1 MRLSL
6 SQADVFF
13 RRFAAWRVAAWRAL
27 ALAGAIS
34 AASLSGATATRAAD
48 AFSAQQKTEIEK
60 VIHSYLVAN
69 PEVIREA
76 IDELKKREEAAE
88 LALRE
93 KAVNE
98 QGDKIAH
105 SANQAVVGNPDGD
118 VTLVEFFDY
127 NCGYCKQSLASVA
140 KLIEGDPKLRVV
152 LKDFP
157 ILGSDSVETAHYATA
172 ARMQLSPAKFW
183 EFHKKLLSTRGHIG
197 KQQALAAAKEV
208 GADMDRLE
216 KDAASAETQAA
227 LKEVATLAEQ
237 LKFDGTPSWVIG
249 KEAIV
254 GGLPYAQLK
263 TKIDNMRKCGK
274 AAC

>member
-1 MRLSL
+1 MKEKMMRIPL
-6 SQADVFF
+6 F
-13 RRFAAWRVAAWRAL
+13 RAAVRL
-27 ALAGAIS
+27 ALAGAL
-34 AASLSGATATRAAD
+34 AGATLTGAAL
-48 AFSAQQKTEIEK
+48 AVESFSAPQKEEIGK
-60 VIHSYLVAN
+60 VVHDYLLAN
-69 PEVIREA
+69 PEVIRDA
-76 IDELKKREEAAE
+76 IDELKKREETAE
-88 LALRE
+88 LAMRE

-98 QGDKIAH
+98 QGDKITR
-105 SANQAVVGNPDGD
+105 SPNQAVVGNPDGD

-127 NCGYCKQSLASVA
+127 NCGYCKQSLASVT
-140 KLIEGDPKLRVV
+140 KLIEADPKLRVV

-157 ILGSDSVETAHYATA
+157 ILGLDSVDAAHVATA
-172 ARMQLSPAKFW
+172 ARMQLPPAKFF

-216 KDAASAETQAA
+216 KDASGPETQAA

-254 GGLPYAQLK
+254 GGVPYAQLK
-263 TKIDNMRKCGK
+263 ARLDNMHKCGK
-274 AAC
+274 TAC

>member
-6 SQADVFF
+6 YP
-13 RRFAAWRVAAWRAL
+13 AALASWRAI
-27 ALAGAIS
+27 ALAGAV
-34 AASLSGATATRAAD
+34 AGATFAPASSSLAND
-48 AFSAQQKTEIEK
+48 AFTDQQKAGIQK
-60 VIHSYLVAN
+60 IIHDYLISS

-88 LALRE
+88 LASRE
-93 KAVNE
+93 KTVTE
-98 QGDKIAH
+98 QGEKIVH

-140 KLIEGDPKLRVV
+140 KLVEGDPKLRVV

-157 ILGSDSVETAHYATA
+157 ILGQDSVETAHVATA

-183 EFHKKLLSTRGHIG
+183 DFHKKLLSTRGHIG
-197 KQQALAAAKEV
+197 KAQALAAAKEV

-216 KDAASAETQAA
+216 KDSNSAETQAA

-254 GGLPYAQLK
+254 GGVPYAQLK

-274 AAC
+274 SSC

>member
-1 MRLSL
+1 MRIPL
-6 SQADVFF
+6 F
-13 RRFAAWRVAAWRAL
+13 RSVLRLAFAG
-27 ALAGAIS
+27 ALAGATFAG
-34 AASLSGATATRAAD
+34 AALADD
-48 AFSAQQKTEIEK
+48 AFTAPQKQGIEK
-60 VIHSYLVAN
+60 IVHDYLLAN

-76 IDELKKREEAAE
+76 IDELKKREDAAE
-88 LALRE
+88 LAQRE

-98 QGDKIAH
+98 QGDKLLR

-127 NCGYCKQSLASVA
+127 NCGYCKQSLASVT
-140 KLIEGDPKLRVV
+140 KLIESDPKLRVV

-157 ILGSDSVETAHYATA
+157 ILGLDSVDAAHVATA
-172 ARMQLSPAKFW
+172 ARMQLPPAKFF

-197 KQQALAAAKEV
+197 KAQALAAAKEV

-216 KDAASAETQAA
+216 KDASSAETQAA

-254 GGLPYAQLK
+254 GGVPYAQLK
-263 TKIDNMRKCGK
+263 AKVDNVRKCGK
-274 AAC
+274 TTC